1 MVFLLTGSLS
11 EKIVRAME
19 NQEEKFLLCA
29 ENLTLVS
36 AKTANVDDEN
46 YYSLPEWNSSS
57 GFELREDF
65 VASLQN
71 PMAHDKLQ
79 AVLHSGRGV
88 FRNFK
93 DELKKNPVIE
103 RQWHIFKNK
112 KMLEEV
118 GDWYNGLR
126 EIWGLEK
133 LDLAPEDNEY
143 ILLDDFTFIPYTKSD
158 SQIICGIADT
168 ADDFED
174 NLPSQ
179 VKDAVHELWRRNF
192 LFGDSLSQTGFI
204 CNTLSNEFAGCITAA
219 PVSKRTEKI
228 MILTSFFVP
237 EKFRGLGI
245 GTELLNKCLSDLKTL
260 KKEGILLLNTIIPD
274 SMESLLLNSG
284 FRKVGSGY
292 LAEI

>member
-1 MVFLLTGSLS
+1 MVFLLTASLS

-112 KMLEEV
+112 KMLEKV

-168 ADDFED
+168 ADDFEG
-174 NLPSQ
+174 NLPSR

-260 KKEGILLLNTIIPD
+260 KKEGILLLNTIISD

>member
-46 YYSLPEWNSSS
+46 YYSLPEWDSSS

-112 KMLEEV
+112 KMLEKV

-168 ADDFED
+168 ADDFEG